1 MAAQSSAAV
10 ADYVDPPL
18 SAPQQTR
25 VVAVVSIAHALS
37 HFMHLIIPPV
47 FPLLMSEFSL
57 SYSELGLLMTVFF
70 VVSGIVQAAS
80 GFAVDRFGP
89 LPILLTSIA
98 LFAGSTLVI
107 ASAQSYW
114 VLMLG
119 CAIAGAGNAPFH
131 PVDYCILNARIEGKR
146 LPRSY
151 AVHGV
156 AGSLGWAVA
165 PLVLVGVSSV
175 AGWRVGML
183 TAGVICLLILGL
195 VWWAREELRVS
206 PIRVA
211 RSQDAKPGEA
221 AADVSQ
227 STLGFM
233 KLPGLWISFIY
244 FFGTAFAIGGVQT
257 FGPESA
263 AQLHNLPAAQVA
275 LLVSVYMVG
284 SAVGSLVG
292 GYTMGD
298 VRYAERIVSISLVVA
313 LSVSLAIGYLTTPIW
328 MSSVLFGVMGFA
340 AGVGTPARDLLVKR
354 AAPPGATGRIYG
366 VVYSGLDVGVALA
379 PALFGFMMDARW
391 PSGIWIGVAMA
402 YVLMIVCAN
411 MLAKHSV
418 DRSAAGRA

>member
-1 MAAQSSAAV
+1 MATQSSAAV
-10 ADYVDPPL
+10 AQYTDPPL

-25 VVAVVSIAHALS
+25 VVVVVSIAHALS
-37 HFMHLIIPPV
+37 HFMHLIVPPV

-70 VVSGIVQAAS
+70 VVSGFVQAAS

-89 LPILLTSIA
+89 LPVLLSSIG
-98 LFAGSTLVI
+98 LFAFSTVVI
-107 ASAQSYW
+107 ASANSYW
-114 VLMLG
+114 MLMLG
-119 CAIAGAGNAPFH
+119 CAIAGAANAPFH

-165 PLVLVGVSSV
+165 PLVLVGVSSI

-183 TAGVICLLILGL
+183 TAGVICLAILGL
-195 VWWAREELRVS
+195 VWWAREALRVS
-206 PIRVA
+206 PIR
-211 RSQDAKPGEA
+211 REKPATGA
-221 AADVSQ
+221 DGGAADVSQ

-233 KLPGLWISFIY
+233 KLPGLWISFVY

-263 AQLHNLPAAQVA
+263 AQLHELPAAQVA

-284 SAVGSLVG
+284 SAVGALVG

-298 VRYAERIVSISLVVA
+298 IRYAERIVSLSLIVA
-313 LSVSLAIGYLTTPIW
+313 LSVALSIGYLTTPIW
-328 MSSVLFGVMGFA
+328 MSSVLFGMMGFA

-366 VVYSGLDVGVALA
+366 IVYSGLDVGVALA

-391 PSGIWIGVAMA
+391 PAGIWIGVAMA

-411 MLAKHSV
+411 MLARHSV
-418 DRSAAGRA
+418 ERAAGGRA

>member
-1 MAAQSSAAV
+1 MAAQSTAAV
-10 ADYVDPPL
+10 ADFADPPL

-25 VVAVVSIAHALS
+25 VVAVVSIAHGLS
-37 HFMHLIIPPV
+37 HFMHLIVPPV

-80 GFAVDRFGP
+80 GFAVDRYGP
-89 LPILLTSIA
+89 LPVLIASIA
-98 LFAGSTLVI
+98 LFAVSTLFI
-107 ASAQSYW
+107 ASANSYW
-114 VLMLG
+114 MLMFG

-175 AGWRVGML
+175 ANWRIGML
-183 TAGVICLLILGL
+183 TAGLICLAIMAL

-206 PIRVA
+206 PIRRTSA
-211 RSQDAKPGEA
+211 AGKGEA
-221 AADVSQ
+221 SDVSQ
-227 STLGFM
+227 SALGFM
-233 KLPGLWISFIY
+233 KLPGMWISFVY

-263 AQLHNLPAAQVA
+263 AQLHDLPAAQVA

-284 SAVGSLVG
+284 SAFGALVG

-298 VRYAERIVSISLVVA
+298 VRYAERIVSVSLIVA
-313 LSVSLAIGYLTTPIW
+313 LSVALSIGYLATPIW
-328 MSSVLFGVMGFA
+328 MSSALFGMMGFA
-340 AGVGTPARDLLVKR
+340 AGIGTPARDLLIKR

-366 VVYSGLDVGVALA
+366 VIYSGLDVGVAVA

-391 PSGIWIGVAMA
+391 PTGVWVGVALA

-411 MLAKHSV
+411 MLARHTV
-418 DRSAAGRA
+418 ERAAAAPRA

>member
-1 MAAQSSAAV
+1 MATQSSAAV
-10 ADYVDPPL
+10 AGYTDPPL
-18 SAPQQTR
+18 SESQQTR
-25 VVAVVSIAHALS
+25 VVVVISIAHALS
-37 HFMHLIIPPV
+37 HFMHLIVPPV

-70 VVSGIVQAAS
+70 VVSGFVQAAS

-89 LPILLTSIA
+89 LPVLLTSIG
-98 LFAGSTLVI
+98 LFAFSTLVI
-107 ASAQSYW
+107 ASANSYW
-114 VLMLG
+114 MLMLG
-119 CAIAGAGNAPFH
+119 CAVAGAANAPFH

-183 TAGVICLLILGL
+183 TAGVICLVILGL
-195 VWWAREELRVS
+195 VWWARDALRVS
-206 PIRVA
+206 PIR
-211 RSQDAKPGEA
+211 REKPVPGA
-221 AADVSQ
+221 GDGASDVSQ
-227 STLGFM
+227 SALGFM
-233 KLPGLWISFIY
+233 KLPGLWISFVY

-263 AQLHNLPAAQVA
+263 AQLHDLPAAQVA

-284 SAVGSLVG
+284 SAFGALVG

-298 VRYAERIVSISLVVA
+298 VRYAERIVSLSLIVA
-313 LSVSLAIGYLTTPIW
+313 LSVALAIGYLTTPIW
-328 MSSVLFGVMGFA
+328 MSSVLFGMMGFA

-366 VVYSGLDVGVALA
+366 IVYSGLDVGVALA

-391 PSGIWIGVAMA
+391 PAGIWMGVAMA

-411 MLAKHSV
+411 MLARHSV
-418 DRSAAGRA
+418 ERAASGHA

>member
-1 MAAQSSAAV
+1 MAAQTNAAV
-10 ADYVDPPL
+10 ADFTDPPL

-37 HFMHLIIPPV
+37 HFMHLIVPPV

-80 GFAVDRFGP
+80 GFAVDRYGP
-89 LPILLTSIA
+89 LPVLLTSIA
-98 LFAGSTLVI
+98 LFACSTLVI
-107 ASAQSYW
+107 ASAGSYLM
-114 VLMLG
+114 LMLG
-119 CAIAGAGNAPFH
+119 CAVAGAANAPFH
-131 PVDYCILNARIEGKR
+131 PVDYCILNARIESKR

-165 PLVLVGVSSV
+165 PLVLVGVSSL

-183 TAGVICLLILGL
+183 TAGVICLVIMAL
-195 VWWAREELRVS
+195 VWWARAELRVS
-206 PIRVA
+206 PIRSP
-211 RSQDAKPGEA
+211 RPGQA
-221 AADVSQ
+221 GAGAVDVSQ

-233 KLPGLWISFIY
+233 KLPSLWISFVY

-263 AQLHNLPAAQVA
+263 AQLHDLPAAQVA

-284 SAVGSLVG
+284 SACGALVG

-298 VRYAERIVSISLVVA
+298 VRYAERIVSISLIVA
-313 LSVSLAIGYLTTPIW
+313 LSVALSIGYLATPIW
-328 MSSVLFGVMGFA
+328 MSSVLFGMMGFA
-340 AGVGTPARDLLVKR
+340 AGVGTPARDLLIKR

-366 VVYSGLDVGVALA
+366 IIYSGLDVGVAVA

-391 PSGIWIGVAMA
+391 PTGIWIGVALA

-411 MLAKHSV
+411 MLARHALE
-418 DRSAAGRA
+418 RAPAAPGA

>member
-1 MAAQSSAAV
+1 MTAQSTAAV
-10 ADYVDPPL
+10 ADFADPPL

-80 GFAVDRFGP
+80 GFAVDRHGP
-89 LPILLTSIA
+89 LPVLLVSIG
-98 LFAGSTLVI
+98 LFAFSTLVI
-107 ASAQSYW
+107 ASASSYW
-114 VLMLG
+114 MLMLG
-119 CAIAGAGNAPFH
+119 CVIAGAGNAPFH
-131 PVDYCILNARIEGKR
+131 PVDYCILNARIESKR

-165 PLVLVGVSSV
+165 PLMVVGVSSV

-183 TAGVICLLILGL
+183 TAGVVCLATMAL

-206 PIRVA
+206 PIRRA
-211 RSQDAKPGEA
+211 RSASADGNAPV
-221 AADVSQ
+221 DVSQ
-227 STLGFM
+227 SALGFM
-233 KLPGLWISFIY
+233 KLPSLWISFVY

-263 AQLHNLPAAQVA
+263 AQLHDLPAAQVA

-284 SAVGSLVG
+284 SAFGALVG
-292 GYTMGD
+292 GYSMGD
-298 VRYAERIVSISLVVA
+298 VRNAERIVSISLIVA
-313 LSVSLAIGYLTTPIW
+313 LSIALSIGYLTTPIW
-328 MSSVLFGVMGFA
+328 MSSALFGMMGFA
-340 AGVGTPARDLLVKR
+340 AGVGTPARDLLIKR

-366 VVYSGLDVGVALA
+366 IIYSGLDVGVAVA

-391 PSGIWIGVAMA
+391 PTGIWIGVALA

-411 MLAKHSV
+411 MLSRHTIA
-418 DRSAAGRA
+418 RAPAAPSA

>member
-1 MAAQSSAAV
+1 MATQSSAAV
-10 ADYVDPPL
+10 AGYTDPPL
-18 SAPQQTR
+18 SESQQTR
-25 VVAVVSIAHALS
+25 VVVVVSIAHALS
-37 HFMHLIIPPV
+37 HFMHLIVPPV

-70 VVSGIVQAAS
+70 VVSGFVQAAS

-89 LPILLTSIA
+89 LPVLLTSIG
-98 LFAGSTLVI
+98 LFAFSTLVI
-107 ASAQSYW
+107 ASANSYW
-114 VLMLG
+114 MLMLG
-119 CAIAGAGNAPFH
+119 CAVAGAANAPFH

-183 TAGVICLLILGL
+183 TAGVICLVILGL
-195 VWWAREELRVS
+195 VWWARDALRVS
-206 PIRVA
+206 PIR
-211 RSQDAKPGEA
+211 REKPVPGA
-221 AADVSQ
+221 GDGASDVSQ
-227 STLGFM
+227 SALGFM
-233 KLPGLWISFIY
+233 KLPGLWISFVY

-263 AQLHNLPAAQVA
+263 AQLHDLPAAQVA

-284 SAVGSLVG
+284 SAVGALVG

-298 VRYAERIVSISLVVA
+298 VRYAERIVSLSLIVA
-313 LSVSLAIGYLTTPIW
+313 LSVALAIGYLTTPIW
-328 MSSVLFGVMGFA
+328 MSSVLFGMMGFA

-366 VVYSGLDVGVALA
+366 IVYSGLDVGVAIA

-391 PSGIWIGVAMA
+391 PAGIWIGVAMA

-411 MLAKHSV
+411 MLARHSV
-418 DRSAAGRA
+418 ERAASGHA

>member
-10 ADYVDPPL
+10 ADYADPPL
-18 SAPQQTR
+18 SASLQTR
-25 VVAVVSIAHALS
+25 VVVVVSIAHALS
-37 HFMHLIIPPV
+37 HFMHLIVPPV

-89 LPILLTSIA
+89 LPVLLASIG
-98 LFAGSTLVI
+98 LFAFSTLVI
-107 ASAQSYW
+107 ASANSYW
-114 VLMLG
+114 MLMLG
-119 CAIAGAGNAPFH
+119 CAIAGAANAPFH

-183 TAGVICLLILGL
+183 TAGVICLAILGL
-195 VWWAREELRVS
+195 VWWAREALRVS
-206 PIRVA
+206 PIR
-211 RSQDAKPGEA
+211 REKPATGA
-221 AADVSQ
+221 DRGAADVSQ

-233 KLPGLWISFIY
+233 KLPGLWISFVY

-263 AQLHNLPAAQVA
+263 AQLHELPAAQVA

-284 SAVGSLVG
+284 SAVGALVG

-298 VRYAERIVSISLVVA
+298 IRYAERIVSLSLIVA
-313 LSVSLAIGYLTTPIW
+313 LSVALAIGYLTTPIW
-328 MSSVLFGVMGFA
+328 MSSVLFGMMGFA

-366 VVYSGLDVGVALA
+366 IVYSGLDVGVALA

-391 PSGIWIGVAMA
+391 PAGIWIGVAMA

-411 MLAKHSV
+411 MLARHSV
-418 DRSAAGRA
+418 ERAAGGRV

>member
-1 MAAQSSAAV
+1 MATQSSAAM
-10 ADYVDPPL
+10 AGYTDPPL
-18 SAPQQTR
+18 SASQQTR
-25 VVAVVSIAHALS
+25 VVVVVSIAHALS
-37 HFMHLIIPPV
+37 HFMHLIVPPV

-70 VVSGIVQAAS
+70 VVSGFVQAAS

-89 LPILLTSIA
+89 LPVLLTSIG
-98 LFAGSTLVI
+98 LFAFSTLVI
-107 ASAQSYW
+107 ASANSYW
-114 VLMLG
+114 MLMLG
-119 CAIAGAGNAPFH
+119 CAVAGAANAPFH

-183 TAGVICLLILGL
+183 TAGVICLVILGL
-195 VWWAREELRVS
+195 VWWARDALRVS
-206 PIRVA
+206 PIR
-211 RSQDAKPGEA
+211 REKPVSGVGDGA
-221 AADVSQ
+221 TDVSQ
-227 STLGFM
+227 SALGFM
-233 KLPGLWISFIY
+233 KLPGLWISFVY

-263 AQLHNLPAAQVA
+263 AQLHDLPAAQVA

-284 SAVGSLVG
+284 SAFGALVG

-298 VRYAERIVSISLVVA
+298 VRYAERIVSLSLIVA
-313 LSVSLAIGYLTTPIW
+313 LSVALAIGYLTTPIW
-328 MSSVLFGVMGFA
+328 MSSVLFGMMGFA

-354 AAPPGATGRIYG
+354 AASPGATGRIYG
-366 VVYSGLDVGVALA
+366 IVYSGLDVGVALA

-391 PSGIWIGVAMA
+391 PAGIWIGVAMA

-411 MLAKHSV
+411 MLARHSV
-418 DRSAAGRA
+418 ERAAGGHV

>member
-1 MAAQSSAAV
+1 MATQSSAAV
-10 ADYVDPPL
+10 LEYSDPPL
-18 SAPQQTR
+18 STPQQTR

-37 HFMHLIIPPV
+37 HFMHLIVPPV

-70 VVSGIVQAAS
+70 VVSGFVQAAS

-89 LPILLTSIA
+89 LPVLLSSIG
-98 LFAGSTLVI
+98 LFAFSTVVI
-107 ASAQSYW
+107 ASANSYW
-114 VLMLG
+114 MLMLG
-119 CAIAGAGNAPFH
+119 CAIAGAANAPFH

-183 TAGVICLLILGL
+183 TAGVICLAILGL

-206 PIRVA
+206 PIR
-211 RSQDAKPGEA
+211 REKPVTGA
-221 AADVSQ
+221 NGGATDVSQ

-233 KLPGLWISFIY
+233 KLPGLWISFVY

-263 AQLHNLPAAQVA
+263 AQLHQLPAAQVA

-284 SAVGSLVG
+284 SAVGALVG

-298 VRYAERIVSISLVVA
+298 VRYAERIVSLSLIVA
-313 LSVSLAIGYLTTPIW
+313 LSVALAIGYLTTPIW
-328 MSSVLFGVMGFA
+328 MSSVLFGMMGFA

-366 VVYSGLDVGVALA
+366 IVYSGLDVGVAFA

-391 PSGIWIGVAMA
+391 PAGIWIGVAMA

-411 MLAKHSV
+411 MLARHSV
-418 DRSAAGRA
+418 ERAAAGPA

>member
-10 ADYVDPPL
+10 ADYADPPL
-18 SAPQQTR
+18 SASLQTR
-25 VVAVVSIAHALS
+25 VVVVVSIAHALS
-37 HFMHLIIPPV
+37 HFMHLIVPPV

-89 LPILLTSIA
+89 LPVLLASIG
-98 LFAGSTLVI
+98 LFAFSTLVI
-107 ASAQSYW
+107 ASANSYW
-114 VLMLG
+114 MLMLG
-119 CAIAGAGNAPFH
+119 CAIAGAANAPFH

-183 TAGVICLLILGL
+183 TAGVICLAILGL
-195 VWWAREELRVS
+195 VWWAREALRVS
-206 PIRVA
+206 PIR
-211 RSQDAKPGEA
+211 REKPAAGA
-221 AADVSQ
+221 DGGAADVSQ

-233 KLPGLWISFIY
+233 KLPGLWISFVY

-263 AQLHNLPAAQVA
+263 AQLHELPAAQVA

-284 SAVGSLVG
+284 SAVGALVG

-298 VRYAERIVSISLVVA
+298 IRYAERIVSLSLIVA
-313 LSVSLAIGYLTTPIW
+313 LSVALAIGYLTTPIW
-328 MSSVLFGVMGFA
+328 MSSVLFGMMGFA

-366 VVYSGLDVGVALA
+366 IVYSGLDVGVALA

-391 PSGIWIGVAMA
+391 PAGIWIGVAMA

-411 MLAKHSV
+411 MLARHSV
-418 DRSAAGRA
+418 ERAAGGRV